1 MTKSYVIGVPSGY
14 GVKPRSHNGRHKG
27 SAPTFWDSPT
37 SAAHLEPEPTEAP
50 RMYRRLW
57 QALTA
62 LMPILLEAK

>member
-14 GVKPRSHNGRHKG
+14 GVSPEVTTDAIKVLRQRFGTRLLRRHR
-27 SAPTFWDSPT
+27 
-37 SAAHLEPEPTEAP
+37 EPEPTEAP